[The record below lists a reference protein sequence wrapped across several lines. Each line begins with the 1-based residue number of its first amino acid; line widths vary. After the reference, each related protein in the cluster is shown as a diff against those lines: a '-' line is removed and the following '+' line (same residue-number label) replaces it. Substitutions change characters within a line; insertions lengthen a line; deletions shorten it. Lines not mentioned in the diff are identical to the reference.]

1 MKYFFQSQSFF
12 MTYINLLKLKNMIYL
27 IIIFFI
33 IVFMKLNIY
42 SPVEIEKKYNE
53 LWSTGSYINSK
64 QNYKGKFYCLD
75 MFPYPSA
82 NGVHVG
88 HWRGYVL
95 SDIYTRQ
102 KWLEGYEILHPM
114 GWDAFGLPAENY
126 AIKNKIHPEGAVK
139 NSIANFKEQIKKI
152 GALYDWSKEIN
163 TTDPHY
169 YKWTQW
175 IFLKMYKAGLAYQ
188 SYTDMNWCPSCKTG
202 LANEEVIKNS
212 CERCGSLVEEKKIRQ
227 WMLRITKYAEQLL
240 DGLDN
245 LDWPEKVKT
254 MQRNWIGKSIGVEIV
269 FKINNEK
276 KYDLL
281 IYTTCPET
289 IYGVTFIAISYNNN
303 NLWDIVKPEYRAEV
317 EKNIQIFIEEGK
329 NKSEDNLFDGFFI
342 HQYAHH
348 PITNHLIPIYIARY
362 VINDYGTGALMGVPG
377 HDNRDY
383 LFAIKHSI
391 PVKTVIMDPRGD
403 NDSFYEGNGLLFSS
417 NQFDGMDA
425 KTSGKKAIIEFL
437 MQQKVAIKKVNYK
450 MRDWIFSR
458 QRYWGEP
465 IPLIHCS
472 MCGVVAV
479 PEDQLPV
486 ILPYVECYESTGT
499 GDSPLAGIDSWVN
512 IKCFTCGGDAKRE
525 TNTMPQWAGSCW
537 YFLRYP
543 DPNYDRGL
551 CSPESMKKWFPIDLY
566 VGGVEHAILHLL
578 YSRFYVK
585 FLYES
590 KIIPFSEPFLH
601 LFNQGMINKKS
612 EKTGLIEKMSKSKGN
627 VVNPDDIIQ
636 QYGTDTLRLYI
647 IFIAPP
653 EMDCQWQEDSLLG
666 CYRFLKRFWHCMTS
680 EEYFSNEYSLIADK
694 EVNLFLKT
702 FSDRINSMHTNTAV
716 SAMMEFINL
725 VMQDKLQLNN
735 DMRKKVIINCSIMVP
750 YICQELLTQYN
761 LNLVDASWASYDT
774 SLLVE
779 NNMTIII
786 QVNGKLRDIM
796 IVEKSLSRA
805 MIESLAKE
813 KINKWIIH
821 VDEEKIKIIYVQ
833 GKLINFV
840 FLN

>member
-1 MKYFFQSQSFF
+1 
-12 MTYINLLKLKNMIYL
+12 
-27 IIIFFI
+27 
-33 IVFMKLNIY
+33 MKLNIY
-42 SPVEIEKKYNE
+42 SPGEIEKKYNE
-53 LWSTGSYINSK
+53 LWGTGSYINSK

-95 SDIYTRQ
+95 SDIYARQ

-126 AIKNKIHPEGAVK
+126 AIKNKIHPEAAVK

-202 LANEEVIKNS
+202 LANEEVVKNV
-212 CERCGSLVEEKKIRQ
+212 CERCGSVVEEKKIRQ
-227 WMLRITKYAEQLL
+227 WMLKITKYAEQLL

-289 IYGVTFIAISYNNN
+289 IYGVTFIAISYNNP
-303 NLWDIVKPEYRAEV
+303 NLWDIVRPEYRVEV
-317 EKNIQIFIEEGK
+317 EKNIQLFIEEGK

-342 HQYAHH
+342 HQYAHN
-348 PITNHLIPIYIARY
+348 PITNNLIPIYIARY

-403 NDSFYEGNGLLFSS
+403 NDSFYEGNGLLLNS

-437 MQQKVAIKKVNYK
+437 MQQKVAVKKVNYK

-465 IPLIHCS
+465 IPLIHCP
-472 MCGVVAV
+472 MCGVVGV

-486 ILPYVECYESTGT
+486 ILPYVEYYEATGT
-499 GDSPLAGIDSWVN
+499 GESPLAGIDSWVN
-512 IKCFTCGGDAKRE
+512 VKCFTCGGDAKRE

-543 DPNYDRGL
+543 DSNYDRGL

-585 FLYES
+585 FLYEN

-627 VVNPDDIIQ
+627 VVNPDDIIEK
-636 QYGTDTLRLYI
+636 YGTDTLRLYI

-680 EEYFSNEYSLIADK
+680 EEYFSNEYSLISDK
-694 EVNLFLKT
+694 AVNLFLKT

-725 VMQDKLQLNN
+725 VMQDKLKLNN

-761 LNLVDASWASYDT
+761 LNLVDACWANYDS

-779 NNMTIII
+779 NNITIVI

-796 IVEKSLSRA
+796 IVEKSFSRA
-805 MIESLAKE
+805 MIESIAKE
-813 KINKWIIH
+813 KISKWIIDI
-821 VDEEKIKIIYVQ
+821 DEEKIKIIYVQ